1 MGRSNRKGLDMAL
14 NPFISDAAAKAAT
27 DAVCAL
33 CNGGT
38 IEIRS
43 GTQPANA
50 NAAATGTLLV
60 TLTFSATAFAPA
72 GATGGQAAANA
83 IGSANAAATG
93 TASWFRA
100 KGSGGGTV
108 FDGSVGTAT
117 ADLILSSV
125 SLTTGG
131 NVAVSSL
138 TYTSTE

>member
-1 MGRSNRKGLDMAL
+1 MAL

-38 IEIRS
+38 IQIRS

-50 NAAATGTLLV
+50 NAAASGTLLV

-72 GATGGQAAANA
+72 NAT
-83 IGSANAAATG
+83 GSANAVATG

-100 KGSGGGTV
+100 FKSDGTTAV

-125 SLTTGG
+125 ALTTGG

>member
-1 MGRSNRKGLDMAL
+1 MAT
-14 NPFISDAAAKAAT
+14 NPFISDAAAKAAA

-38 IEIRS
+38 IQVRS

-50 NAAATGTLLV
+50 DAAPTGTLLV

-72 GATGGQAAANA
+72 GATGGQATANA
-83 IGSANAAATG
+83 IGAANAVATG

-100 KGSGGGTV
+100 FKSDGTTAV
-108 FDGSVGTAT
+108 FDGSVGVSA

-125 SLTTGG
+125 ALTSGG
-131 NVAVSSL
+131 NVAVSSF
-138 TYTSTE
+138 TYTQTK

>member
-1 MGRSNRKGLDMAL
+1 MAL

-38 IEIRS
+38 IQVRS

-60 TLTFSATAFAPA
+60 TLGFSATAFAPA

-83 IGSANAAATG
+83 ITSANAVASG

-100 KGSGGGTV
+100 FKSDGTTAV

-125 SLTTGG
+125 ALTSGG

>member
-1 MGRSNRKGLDMAL
+1 MAL

-38 IEIRS
+38 IQIRS
-43 GTQPANA
+43 GAQPANA
-50 NAAATGTLLV
+50 NAAASGVLLV

-72 GATGGQAAANA
+72 GATGGQASANA
-83 IGSANAAATG
+83 IGSANAVATG
-93 TASWFRA
+93 TASWFWA
-100 KGSGGGTV
+100 FKSDGTTAV

-117 ADLILSSV
+117 ADLILSAV
-125 SLTTGG
+125 ALTTGG

>member
-1 MGRSNRKGLDMAL
+1 MAN

-38 IEIRS
+38 IQVRS

-60 TLTFSATAFAPA
+60 TLGFSATAFAPA
-72 GATGGQAAANA
+72 GATGGQATANA
-83 IGSANAAATG
+83 ITAGTVATTG
-93 TASWFRA
+93 TAAWFRA
-100 KGSGGGTV
+100 LKSDGTTAV
-108 FDGSVGTAT
+108 FDGSVGTSA

-125 SLTTGG
+125 ALTAGG
-131 NVAVSSL
+131 QV
-138 TYTSTE
+138 

>member
-1 MGRSNRKGLDMAL
+1 MAN

-38 IEIRS
+38 IQVRS

-60 TLTFSATAFAPA
+60 TLGFSATAFAPA
-72 GATGGQAAANA
+72 GATGGQATANA
-83 IGSANAAATG
+83 ITAGTVATTG
-93 TASWFRA
+93 TAAWFRA
-100 KGSGGGTV
+100 LKSDGTTAV
-108 FDGSVGTAT
+108 FDGSVGTSA

-125 SLTTGG
+125 ALTAGG
-131 NVAVSSL
+131 QVSVSSF

>member
-1 MGRSNRKGLDMAL
+1 MAT
-14 NPFISDAAAKAAT
+14 NPFLSDAAANAAAN
-27 DAVCAL
+27 AVCAQ

-43 GTQPANA
+43 GAQPANA

-60 TLTFSATAFAPA
+60 TLTFAATAFAAAAA
-72 GATGGQAAANA
+72 GVAAANA
-83 IGSANAAATG
+83 IGAANAAATG

-100 KGSGGGTV
+100 KSSAAATV
-108 FDGSVGTAT
+108 FDGSVGTSA

-138 TYTSTE
+138 SYTQTE

>member
-1 MGRSNRKGLDMAL
+1 MAL

-38 IEIRS
+38 VQIRS
-43 GTQPANA
+43 GAQPANA

-60 TLTFSATAFAPA
+60 TLGFSATAFAPA

-83 IGSANAAATG
+83 ITSANAVATG
-93 TASWFRA
+93 TAAWFRA
-100 KGSGGGTV
+100 LKSDGTTAV
-108 FDGSVGTAT
+108 FDGSVGTSA
-117 ADLILSSV
+117 ADLVLSSV
-125 SLTTGG
+125 ALTSGG

>member
-1 MGRSNRKGLDMAL
+1 MAL

-38 IEIRS
+38 IQIRS
-43 GTQPANA
+43 GAQPANA

-60 TLTFSATAFAPA
+60 TLTFSATAIAPA
-72 GATGGQAAANA
+72 GAAGGQAAANA
-83 IGSANAAATG
+83 NGAANAVATG
-93 TASWFRA
+93 TAAWFRA
-100 KGSGGGTV
+100 LKSDGTTAV

-117 ADLILSSV
+117 SDLILSSV
-125 SLTTGG
+125 ALTSGG
-131 NVAVSSL
+131 NVAVTSL

>member
-1 MGRSNRKGLDMAL
+1 MAL

-38 IEIRS
+38 IQIRS

-50 NAAATGTLLV
+50 NAAASGTLLV

-83 IGSANAAATG
+83 IGSANAVATG

-100 KGSGGGTV
+100 FKSDGTTAV

>member
-1 MGRSNRKGLDMAL
+1 MAN

-38 IEIRS
+38 IQVRS

-50 NAAATGTLLV
+50 NAAATGSLLV
-60 TLTFSATAFAPA
+60 TLGFSATAFAPA
-72 GATGGQAAANA
+72 GATGGQATANA
-83 IGSANAAATG
+83 ISAGTVATTG
-93 TASWFRA
+93 TATWFRA
-100 KGSGGGTV
+100 LKSDGTTAV
-108 FDGSVGTAT
+108 FDGSVGTSA

-125 SLTTGG
+125 SLTAGG
-131 NVAVSSL
+131 QVSVSSF